1 MSVHTR
7 TTAAFKKPG
16 RHGYPFNY
24 HYQSSVITSVTFTR
38 LHDSVPVVPGGDA
51 EEREERHAEGA
62 EVRVLPEALARMVLV
77 ATCEKAE
84 VNSFVLVVGT
94 ALSH

>member
-1 MSVHTR
+1 MSVHTS

-24 HYQSSVITSVTFTR
+24 QSSQSSVITSVTFTR

-62 EVRVLPEALARMVLV
+62 EVRVLPEALAWMVFV
-77 ATCEKAE
+77 AACEKSVRSWWSEPHLAI
-84 VNSFVLVVGT
+84 
-94 ALSH
+94 